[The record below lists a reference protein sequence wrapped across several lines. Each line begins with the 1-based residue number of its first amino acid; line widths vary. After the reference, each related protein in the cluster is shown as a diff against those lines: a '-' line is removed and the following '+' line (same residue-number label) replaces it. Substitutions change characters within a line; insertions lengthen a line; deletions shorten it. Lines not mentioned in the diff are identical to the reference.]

1 MAESPPLKPPTGADR
16 ATLVPKPDEAAPTQL
31 EQSIA
36 NADEMIGYAARY
48 GVNIP
53 TEALQTITAAK
64 EAYKNGSLGAAE
76 EAKFYT
82 AFNDISKAIAPV
94 TPASLDACLN
104 ERATTYKAWPWSK
117 PISLSYAKAA
127 VRRYH
132 RTAFIALIV
141 LLATQVYWVIG
152 ATLVSSIPQLNP
164 RQGQISRENDRASA
178 KPLPSIGPLQS
189 SPTPTDAEAQSN
201 QPETATPSPYT
212 SPLQSSPATTDA
224 EAQSNEPETAN
235 DGNGIENGAPRHS
248 SIASRGLERS
258 VAMATGLVGQDY
270 SRARNG
276 YGQFAVEGWDQ
287 CAVRSHCFADLRFA
301 TALRLG
307 RRDGLR
313 HAKFDL
319 LDKRPHVQTGA
330 RSRV

>member
-201 QPETATPSPYT
+201 
-212 SPLQSSPATTDA
+212 
-224 EAQSNEPETAN
+224 EPETAN